1 MTADTQKA
9 FDMFLKID
17 SKSFANYV
25 RPINYAQGVNN
36 NSSFVAVEL
45 LYMTNKL
52 EFSISSPTIIKTHG
66 AIWRNSLPR
75 FFRKMY
81 MCVTIYIYIYIYIYT
96 LFPYYI
102 HIFFYYSYFM

>member
-45 LYMTNKL
+45 LYLINL
-52 EFSISSPTIIKTHG
+52 SFHYLIARH
-66 AIWRNSLPR
+66 NQNPR
-75 FFRKMY
+75 CDLKEKFTKVCPRDV
-81 MCVTIYIYIYIYIYT
+81 CV
-96 LFPYYI
+96 
-102 HIFFYYSYFM
+102 